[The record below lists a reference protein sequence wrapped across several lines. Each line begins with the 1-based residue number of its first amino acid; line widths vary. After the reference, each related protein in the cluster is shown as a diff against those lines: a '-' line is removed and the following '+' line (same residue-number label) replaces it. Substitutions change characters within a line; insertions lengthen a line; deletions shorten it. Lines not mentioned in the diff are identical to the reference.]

1 MCSDSKGI
9 VPLCGA
15 LRGRHDGD
23 DVREAAVG
31 ADLSS
36 GDVAPYTRATVEDV
50 TLYGGVLGRERLAGQ
65 GPARAWRRRGPGRG
79 HGSVRTLR
87 SIADQLGHRDMQA
100 LYVRQ
105 VTERTSAA
113 GSEVARLVNG
123 GSSSQGASSGDRVY
137 QRAGSEVPVRRQHR
151 LVAGVVA
158 ARQSPPPRRTTTFR
172 NSLFGVLSRSHFVI
186 NKINMWNI
194 YL

>member
-36 GDVAPYTRATVEDV
+36 GDVAPYTRATVEYV

-87 SIADQLGHRDMQA
+87 SIADQLSHRDMQA
-100 LYVRQ
+100 RPVC
-105 VTERTSAA
+105 
-113 GSEVARLVNG
+113 
-123 GSSSQGASSGDRVY
+123 SSGHRKNKCSRV
-137 QRAGSEVPVRRQHR
+137 RSRKARERRIIIAGRQLR
-151 LVAGVVA
+151 
-158 ARQSPPPRRTTTFR
+158 
-172 NSLFGVLSRSHFVI
+172 
-186 NKINMWNI
+186 
-194 YL
+194 